1 MTRDAIRTTWR
12 HLLEREPF
20 EKIVD
25 GECFAP
31 GADNTQGDCRMR
43 RLVLYS
49 DQIVPDTDKVDQ
61 ELVALLGRSNPT
73 VGYIPSSAGS
83 QRQYYYE
90 ARRVYYARLR
100 MTLAVD
106 FGLDQGYDPNR
117 LEALLA
123 CDAIHLSGGNTY
135 YFLHWLRQRDM
146 LAPLR
151 RYVAQGGVLIGVS
164 AGAILVTPDI
174 ATAAFGRDEP
184 LVGETDLA
192 ALHLVDFA
200 FVPHFQGTPSALV
213 AVQAYSR
220 RCQVPVYACRDGD
233 GIVVVDDQVKCIGD
247 ITVAANGKLAH
258 AQ

>member
-1 MTRDAIRTTWR
+1 
-12 HLLEREPF
+12 
-20 EKIVD
+20 
-25 GECFAP
+25 
-31 GADNTQGDCRMR
+31 MR

-49 DQIVPDTDKVDQ
+49 DQIEPETDKVDQ

-73 VGYIPSSAGS
+73 VGYIPSSVGAY
-83 QRQYYYE
+83 REHYYE
-90 ARRVYYARLR
+90 ARRVYYARLG

-106 FGLDQGYDPNR
+106 FGLDQNYDPSR

-151 RYVAQGGVLIGVS
+151 EYVARGGVLIGVS
-164 AGAILVTPDI
+164 AGAVLMTPDI
-174 ATAAFGRDEP
+174 ATAAFGGDEP
-184 LVGETDLA
+184 LEGETDLA

-200 FVPHFQGTPSALV
+200 FVPHFKETPSALV

-247 ITVAANGKLAH
+247 ITVIVDGGLAH
-258 AQ
+258 AVRNQDPVL